1 VELELE
7 TTAQGEPMVMKIK
20 GESVKVLYRRSQA
33 EMLITP
39 GELEELH
46 HEGIPMHFM
55 ISPKAYVDDGHGQ
68 VKAMRFVRTQLGDP
82 DSSGRRKPVEVPGL
96 GVRDPGRYRAA
107 GHRPVPRHVVDQRRA
122 AARAGG
128 QGPVAEERAR
138 ADRTAVDK
146 VFAAGDFATGASSL
160 IQAIA
165 HGKDSARAVDRF
177 LMGADRLAEVA
188 VIEDVTQTARIREM
202 DYVDRQ
208 PMPMLPLEQR
218 DLTAEVE
225 KGFTPPLAVDETQ
238 RCYFCHF
245 KFEIDS
251 DKCIYCD
258 WCIKAKPRPDCIV
271 KVSELIYD
279 AEERIVGFTR
289 ARNTND
295 TKLIWI
301 NQADCIRCGACVDA
315 CPVDAISIQKVNRRT
330 VRACDG
336 AQTVDLFT

>member
-1 VELELE
+1 
-7 TTAQGEPMVMKIK
+7 
-20 GESVKVLYRRSQA
+20 
-33 EMLITP
+33 
-39 GELEELH
+39 
-46 HEGIPMHFM
+46 
-55 ISPKAYVDDGHGQ
+55 
-68 VKAMRFVRTQLGDP
+68 MRFIRTQLGDP
-82 DSSGRRKPVEVPGL
+82 DSSGRRKPVEVPGSEFEIPADTVL
-96 GVRDPGRYRAA
+96 LATGQFPDTSWIS
-107 GHRPVPRHVVDQRRA
+107 DRA

-128 QGPVAEERAR
+128 QGPVAEERR
-138 ADRTAVDK
+138 AQTTAVDK

-258 WCIKAKPRPDCIV
+258 WCLKAKPRADCIV
-271 KVSELIYD
+271 
-279 AEERIVGFTR
+279 R
-289 ARNTND
+289 AREPALRRREPHRRLHARAYD
-295 TKLIWI
+295 GKHE
-301 NQADCIRCGACVDA
+301 ADLDQPG
-315 CPVDAISIQKVNRRT
+315 
-330 VRACDG
+330 
-336 AQTVDLFT
+336 